1 MQISESRQ
9 GNVMILEISGR
20 LDTEAT
26 KPFEISVLQHLDEG
40 EEMLVLDM
48 GGVDYINSSCLRV
61 VLMAA
66 KRLHSAHGRL
76 ALCALGDT
84 IREVFDVS
92 GFSRIL
98 EIHPSR
104 SRAVASMH

>member
-48 GGVDYINSSCLRV
+48 GG
-61 VLMAA
+61 
-66 KRLHSAHGRL
+66 
-76 ALCALGDT
+76 T
-84 IREVFDVS
+84 
-92 GFSRIL
+92 
-98 EIHPSR
+98 
-104 SRAVASMH
+104 